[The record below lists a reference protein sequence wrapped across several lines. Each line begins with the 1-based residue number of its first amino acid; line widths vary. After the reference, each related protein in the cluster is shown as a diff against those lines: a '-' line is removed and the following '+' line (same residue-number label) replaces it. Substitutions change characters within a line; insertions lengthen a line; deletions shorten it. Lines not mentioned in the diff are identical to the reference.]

1 MGNETSASTPTT
13 QIDPKSTATN
23 IVQGIQDKAQGK
35 RPGAPDPKKNGE
47 AQPPV
52 DPNAGKEKYVVD
64 GKEYWLTTDQAKAY
78 AQKGIAFEPK
88 VSQLGHLQNEV
99 NQLLRDLQ
107 DPSIAIKKLK
117 YAPKAVIEAA
127 LNSGQMGPDVE
138 EFIGNWYW
146 KNVVERER
154 MTPEQRE
161 IADIRKKNQEF
172 ESREAFARDMAIK
185 QENQRRIDMA
195 MSQIKAQ
202 ISESM
207 KASGLPTY
215 DTPLG
220 AMMARRV
227 ADVMRLGYFQRQ
239 TITPTQAIE
248 KVKDEM
254 KQIQSAYYDILD
266 EDTLVKELGEVNAK
280 KIQKYFLKVAKEAEK
295 QIPDNGKVR
304 STPKGERKTIS
315 SDDMAEY
322 LAELKRNN
330 APTKFK

>member
-1 MGNETSASTPTT
+1 MGNETTTQSTPTV
-13 QIDPKSTATN
+13 DPKSTASN
-23 IVQGIQDKAQGK
+23 IVKGIQDKANGK
-35 RPGAPDPKKNGE
+35 SAPLPANGKE
-47 AQPPV
+47 SPAI
-52 DPNAGKEKYVVD
+52 DPNVGKEKYTVD
-64 GKEYWLTTDQAKAY
+64 GRDIWLTPEQARSY
-78 AQKGIAFEPK
+78 TQKGIAFEPK
-88 VSQLGHLQNEV
+88 VTQFGHLQTEV

-127 LNSGQMGPDVE
+127 LNSGQMGDDVK
-138 EFIGNWYW
+138 EFIGQWYW
-146 KNVVERER
+146 KNVVELER

-161 IADIRKKNQEF
+161 LLETRRKNQEY

-195 MSQIKAQ
+195 MQQIKAQ
-202 ISESM
+202 IAESM
-207 KASGLPTY
+207 KSAGLPTY

-254 KQIQSAYYDILD
+254 KQVQMAYYDILD
-266 EDTLVKELGEVNAK
+266 EDTLVKELGETNAK
-280 KIQKYFLKVAKEAEK
+280 KVQKYFLKVAKEAGKE
-295 QIPDNGKVR
+295 IPDNGKQR
-304 STPKGERKTIS
+304 STPKGERKTIN